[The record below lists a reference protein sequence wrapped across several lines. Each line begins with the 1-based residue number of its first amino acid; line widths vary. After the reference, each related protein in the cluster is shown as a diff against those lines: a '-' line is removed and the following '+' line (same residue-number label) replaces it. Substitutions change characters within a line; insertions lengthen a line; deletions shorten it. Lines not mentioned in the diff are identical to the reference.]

1 MSVKDK
7 VESWIIETPKHLVTA
22 MFALASAGIVLVLVT
37 LFVLAPRIAAI
48 PDETG
53 QNPEPSASAS
63 VPADSRL
70 LVEVKGKNYRNH
82 STLNMG
88 IIDQPSPENLAGN
101 PGKAPHENPD
111 DNPND
116 IPPGAALNLAGLDNL
131 QFPAALT
138 SDNSDTDDNGD
149 TDAEPSPTATSKWQ
163 RQRLESSVKTN
174 QVSAGEKVDW
184 RGMRAFFSDLA
195 KGNFTRMQRN
205 CWTITPEVFTDR
217 YATKPAQIALV
228 QALGTSPEVTETGVK
243 WHGNR
248 VDVTASWVELASR
261 YTCPSVAYGRKVDA
275 VTPQDVSYVM
285 ERLMTRRTT
294 PVSPSDRED
303 IYPLVCPHWNPPAAI
318 TEFSPKAAEKLVL
331 DENKQ
336 ISPEAFKILQAIRTR
351 SLHIYAVK
359 DEYPMYLRV
368 SETQLK
374 EPSAYFFRDA
384 DGSLCI
390 GSIVGLS

>member
-1 MSVKDK
+1 MPVKDK
-7 VESWIIETPKHLVTA
+7 VESWIVETPKHLVTA
-22 MFALASAGIVLVLVT
+22 MFALASTGIVLVLVT
-37 LFVLAPRIAAI
+37 LFVIAPRIAAI

-53 QNPEPSASAS
+53 KNPEPSASAS
-63 VPADSRL
+63 APTDSRL
-70 LVEVKGKNYRNH
+70 LVEVKGSNYRNH

-88 IIDQPSPENLAGN
+88 IIGQPSPENLAGN
-101 PGKAPHENPD
+101 PGKAPHESPD
-111 DNPND
+111 ANPNEV
-116 IPPGAALNLAGLDNL
+116 PPGATLNLAGLDNL
-131 QFPAALT
+131 QFPTALT
-138 SDNSDTDDNGD
+138 SDDSD
-149 TDAEPSPTATSKWQ
+149 TDAETIPEVTSKWQ

-174 QVSAGEKVDW
+174 QVSAGQKVEW
-184 RGMRAFFSDLA
+184 LGMQAFFDDLT
-195 KGNFTRMQRN
+195 KGNFTQMQRN

-217 YATKPAQIALV
+217 YATKPAQVALV
-228 QALGTSPEVTETGVK
+228 QALGTSPKVTDTGVK

-248 VDVTASWVELASR
+248 VDVTAPWTELASR
-261 YTCPSVAYGRKVDA
+261 YTCPNVAYGGKVDA
-275 VTPQDVSYVM
+275 VTTQDVSYVM

-318 TEFSPKAAEKLVL
+318 TEFSPKAREKLVL

-336 ISPEAFKILQAIRTR
+336 ISPEAFKVLQAIRTR

-368 SETQLK
+368 SESQLK

-384 DGSLCI
+384 AGFLCI